1 MLGRL
6 HEALGTKGG
15 KLKGTV
21 EVDET
26 YIGGK
31 EMNKHASK
39 KLNAGRGSVGET
51 PVIGLRE
58 RDGRSVAFPID
69 DVRRTTVRRAIE
81 DNVEPGSEI
90 HTDELASYNAL
101 PGYIRSHV
109 THGKGMYVGAGNIHV
124 NSVESMWAVS
134 KRGVYGIWHSVSV
147 KHLRRYVNEA
157 TFRLN
162 EGNVKI
168 HTLIRLE
175 AFIALAFRCRITY
188 RQFIA

>member
-1 MLGRL
+1 M
-6 HEALGTKGG
+6 
-15 KLKGTV
+15 LKGIV

-31 EMNKHASK
+31 EGNKHESK
-39 KLNAGRGSVGET
+39 KLHAGRGSVGKQ

-58 RDGRSVAFPID
+58 RGGKSITFPID
-69 DVRRTTVRRAIE
+69 NVKATSIRKAINE
-81 DNVEPGSEI
+81 HVEPGSEI
-90 HTDELASYNAL
+90 HTDELASYNSL
-101 PGYIRSHV
+101 PGYIRRHV

-124 NSVESMWAVS
+124 NSLESMWAVF

-147 KHLRRYVNEA
+147 KHLRRYVSES

-168 HTLIRLE
+168 HTVLRLE

-188 RQFIA
+188 KQFIQ